1 MGGCTQQCS
10 GMVSGSWCWRLN
22 PHHLAY
28 VSMGA
33 LRRGVSGT
41 RTFSQRSCTRHNKG
55 PARLP
60 ASLHHSRWGCGG
72 FVSPQDPKKHQQ
84 ECSLRPRIQLTV
96 GITQKE
102 LGASLARQVHA
113 QHTCTE
119 AHKHAQKQTRRV
131 QSHSVDTHVHTA
143 DILKCVTAHMHVCT
157 WQAHTCADT
166 AEMVHK
172 GSCCLSSAWRTISF
186 WHRLPTGAR

>member
-1 MGGCTQQCS
+1 MHKAQQ
-10 GMVSGSWCWRLN
+10 
-22 PHHLAY
+22 
-28 VSMGA
+28 
-33 LRRGVSGT
+33 
-41 RTFSQRSCTRHNKG
+41 G

-84 ECSLRPRIQLTV
+84 ECSPRPRIQPTV

-102 LGASLARQVHA
+102 WGPLWPDRCTHK
-113 QHTCTE
+113 HTCTE

-131 QSHSVDTHVHTA
+131 QSHSVDTHVLTA
-143 DILKCVTAHMHVCT
+143 NILKCITAHMHVCT

-172 GSCCLSSAWRTISF
+172 GSCCLSSARRTISF
-186 WHRLPTGAR
+186 WHLVFQQEPDRAAGPSISRWVTPSHSPEQIMPVNRDSKGKR